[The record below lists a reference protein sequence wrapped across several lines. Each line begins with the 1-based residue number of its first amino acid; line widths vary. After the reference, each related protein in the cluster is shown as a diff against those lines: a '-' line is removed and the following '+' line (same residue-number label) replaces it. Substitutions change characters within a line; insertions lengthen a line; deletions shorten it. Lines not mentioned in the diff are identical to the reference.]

1 MLMRVYNPVLG
12 KMDEIDYALNQNYPR
27 RLQDTPGPL
36 EQIFLYRFQR
46 AIRSV
51 HINRA
56 ALIICDDTPH
66 TDNDDEDIRWKAHDE
81 RLKSILKDYGFVQDD
96 NLFIVQTNKGGEGS
110 AMASWILKLKFL
122 EITENNDKAF
132 AILLDQDDELY
143 EDAVDTVR
151 KRMRNNTV
159 IISAFDLAGDIRLD
173 ISNKAG
179 RKKSKR
185 SKKQSRRH
193 LICYYFKWLLKCGKN
208 LAYLIYFWR
217 VWRCFVPRMSTIG
230 WTKAYSRTVMD
241 YMVKDFKCSFCLHNE
256 NIDDYFKSH
265 QAYEDFLDFYTL
277 LNKKVK
283 IIYNL
288 HATHKYY
295 KHPGSIT
302 AKPDLYAFEK
312 LRPTMLSKLSII
324 CNDNKDKLCY
334 GWKILLRNFLYRKID
349 EIEKIL
355 ARYRKEDE
363 LSGNSSK
370 IVFPGDFAEILLKKN
385 SQDKNLYVAV
395 DFWKKS
401 CLKKV
406 ERERCSIRSFADDSW
421 LAWQPSPKEDLLKK
435 TTKSTRVSIIFL
447 ISISFIFFILP
458 ALLNF
463 NGKNINYQD
472 RINSENVLEIIGII
486 TTICATILTI
496 MYEINARISEKA
508 DESIKLKKLYFS
520 EFEDFIRHVEANLR
534 VGFQT
539 LRELKEHKTESA
551 YCPSYI
557 HFENFKW
564 PESSTLFNEE
574 IAILIDKSRI
584 DDFNRLRLNIRNMN
598 NSAQWLEEYCKSK
611 EYCTKDMIDMLEWE
625 LTRVL
630 AYLCNFMYLK
640 DHEFNFNTGIELN
653 EYIASPKIK
662 KKLRLLFS
670 KEYPNDDKD
679 KIIRHFLE
687 RYFCDRKE
695 QSSVLIHLI
704 SSPAELV
711 AGDGSGDG
719 HVEGF
724 GGSVGVG
731 GE

>member
-1 MLMRVYNPVLG
+1 MRQAYVLMRVYNPVLG
-12 KMDEIDYALNQNYPR
+12 KMDKIDCTLNQNYPM
-27 RLQDTPGPL
+27 QKDTPGPL

-51 HINRA
+51 QINRA

-66 TDNDDEDIRWKAHDE
+66 ADNDENDTRWKTHDK
-81 RLKSILKDYGFVQDD
+81 RLKSILKNYGFVQDD

-151 KRMRNNTV
+151 KRMRDNTV

-179 RKKSKR
+179 RNKNKR
-185 SKKQSRRH
+185 NKKQSRH
-193 LICYYFKWLLKCGKN
+193 HISYYFKWLLKFSKF
-208 LAYLIYFWR
+208 LAYLTYFWR
-217 VWRCFVPRMSTIG
+217 VWRCFVPRVSTIG
-230 WTKAYSRTVMD
+230 WTKAYSRTVMHN
-241 YMVKDFKCSFCLHNE
+241 MVNDFKCSFCLHNE
-256 NIDDYFKSH
+256 TIDEYFKSN

-283 IIYNL
+283 VVYNR

-312 LRPTMLSKLSII
+312 LRPAMLSKLSII
-324 CNDNKDKLCY
+324 CKDNKDKLY
-334 GWKILLRNFLYRKID
+334 NGWEILLRDFLCRKID
-349 EIEKIL
+349 EIEKIIS
-355 ARYRKEDE
+355 RYRKENE
-363 LSGNSSK
+363 LNDNSSK

-385 SQDKNLYVAV
+385 SQDKNLHTAV
-395 DFWKKS
+395 DFWRKS

-406 ERERCSIRSFADDSW
+406 ERERCRIQSFADDSW
-421 LAWQPSPKEDLLKK
+421 LTWHPSPKENLLKK
-435 TTKSTRVSIIFL
+435 TTKYARVSIIFL
-447 ISISFIFFILP
+447 ISISLIFFILP
-458 ALLNF
+458 TLLSF
-463 NGKNINYQD
+463 NGNYIYFRSYVD
-472 RINSENVLEIIGII
+472 FENMLEIIGIV

-520 EFEDFIRHVEANLR
+520 EFEDLIRHVDANFR
-534 VGFQT
+534 VGYQI
-539 LRELKEHKTESA
+539 LIELKKNSD
-551 YCPSYI
+551 CRPSHI

-598 NSAQWLEEYCKSK
+598 NSAQWLEDYCKSEK
-611 EYCTKDMIDMLEWE
+611 YCTKNMIEKLEWE

-653 EYIASPKIK
+653 EYLASPQIK
-662 KKLRLLFS
+662 KKLRSLFS
-670 KEYPNDDKD
+670 KEYSNDDKD
-679 KIIRHFLE
+679 KIIGLFLA
-687 RYFCDRKE
+687 RYFRDRKE
-695 QSSVLIHLI
+695 QKRVVTTLI
-704 SSPAELV
+704 SS
-711 AGDGSGDG
+711 
-719 HVEGF
+719 
-724 GGSVGVG
+724 
-731 GE
+731 